1 MDFKFCLLAQIAL
14 ISYARIP
21 SRDRDRDDVIAV
33 SIYSNEQEEGGS
45 PAAILVSLRNFKPLL
60 LGSQCIF

>member
-1 MDFKFCLLAQIAL
+1 MDFNSVCLLR
-14 ISYARIP
+14 SP
-21 SRDRDRDDVIAV
+21 SLAMRESRHVTMMTSSLCLFIV
-33 SIYSNEQEEGGS
+33 TENEQEEGGS